1 MNVCVAHLHVELT
14 KITCNFYDCVLGHR
28 AVGKSSFKLWEQ
40 HVPFIVVGRPMSDLC
55 WQCKQ
60 NNGRIQRTVNQVEEE
75 RMRVLAQQ
83 MEHLQ
88 TVETERKFYNE
99 MVDQSKAAAT
109 AAGITT
115 LGPHAPNTLDAH
127 IHYSFDYA
135 QQVHLPSSPLQ
146 PGPIYFLVPR
156 KCGIFGVCAEGIP
169 QQMNYLIDEGMTSG
183 QGSNMVISLLHHFLE
198 NYGFGEKFL
207 DLHCDNCS
215 GQNKNRFVLW

>member
-1 MNVCVAHLHVELT
+1 V
-14 KITCNFYDCVLGHR
+14 K
-28 AVGKSSFKLWEQ
+28 
-40 HVPFIVVGRPMSDLC
+40 
-55 WQCKQ
+55 
-60 NNGRIQRTVNQVEEE
+60 EE

-99 MVDQSKAAAT
+99 MVDQSKAAAA
-109 AAGITT
+109 AAGITI

-183 QGSNMVISLLHHFLE
+183 KGSNMVISLLHHFLQ